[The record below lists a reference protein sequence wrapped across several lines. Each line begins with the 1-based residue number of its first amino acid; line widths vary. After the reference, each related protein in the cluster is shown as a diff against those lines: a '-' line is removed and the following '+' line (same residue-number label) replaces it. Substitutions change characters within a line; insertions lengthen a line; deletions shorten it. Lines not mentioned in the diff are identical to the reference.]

1 VSTDTLT
8 RPDVSVEGSR
18 AELDRIAREL
28 DDRSKSLWNTEIELS
43 RIREV
48 YDEEFAEYEAEWYR
62 AVGADAERGLPAP
75 WLVLL
80 EGQPSVSRPRH
91 GTTAAGARHAA
102 PRPRLREPAHRLRPR
117 RADR

>member
-1 VSTDTLT
+1 MSADTVT

-48 YDEEFAEYEAEWYR
+48 YDEEFA
-62 AVGADAERGLPAP
+62 
-75 WLVLL
+75 
-80 EGQPSVSRPRH
+80 
-91 GTTAAGARHAA
+91 
-102 PRPRLREPAHRLRPR
+102 
-117 RADR
+117 